1 MQKNEKKVK
10 KSEFFVKNEIFA
22 RWIEKKLCEQVMVTG
37 QGIGGAPKAATATE
51 PKA

>member
-22 RWIEKKLCEQVMVTG
+22 RWIEKNCVNKRW
-37 QGIGGAPKAATATE
+37 
-51 PKA
+51 